1 MDPIEVEAE
10 EVVEPVQSAN
20 PVVQEQP
27 VEAVADAVQEIAT
40 QAQAAAAEAETVPG
54 IIQIPAMNDGESPI
68 SIKLTAED
76 EALIAQR
83 AAEIDLSD
91 SNIIVSYGSSSQK
104 NIADFSDNALQ
115 NVKTKDL
122 GEVSGMISEL
132 VTSLK
137 GFDLNQE
144 EKGGFFGLFKKAG
157 NKIERMKAEYTSAE
171 KNVDRICEVLQTHQ
185 NQLGKDIV
193 MLDKMY
199 DANLD
204 YYKELTIYI
213 LAGKKR
219 LEEERAGKLEELKAI
234 ATQTGLVED
243 AQRANDYA
251 QLLDRFEKKIYD
263 LELTRQISIQMA
275 PQIRL
280 IQSSDILMVEKI
292 QTALV
297 NTIPLWKNQMVLAL
311 GVADMRQAT
320 EATRQV
326 SDMTNELLRKN
337 AETLKQGTIEAA
349 QESERS
355 IIEIETVEE
364 TNVKLIETFEEVLRI
379 QEEGR
384 VKRAAA
390 EVRLGELED
399 DLRTKLMEIK

>member
-27 VEAVADAVQEIAT
+27 AEAVADAVQEIAT

-171 KNVDRICEVLQTHQ
+171 KNVDKICEVLQTHQ

>member
-91 SNIIVSYGSSSQK
+91 SNIIVSYGSSSQR

-171 KNVDRICEVLQTHQ
+171 KNVDKICEVLQTHQ

>member
-171 KNVDRICEVLQTHQ
+171 KNVDKICEVLQTHQ